1 VHDGDI
7 LADTSTTVQGEMALG
22 KNCLIAYMPWEGYN
36 FEDAVVL
43 SQRMVTERHL
53 TSVHIEKIS
62 TQTQCIDGLQEFF
75 RIPPP
80 TQSHTQYGGYDLY
93 GIIRPGQFVSS
104 GTILVGKARPNP
116 STPSPEERLLYDI
129 FEMRRPLHEDCSLR
143 IDHGTAGRVFES
155 FFLPSNQT
163 RTEGLVDIHLLITR
177 PIQIGDKVAGRHGNK
192 GIISNILPTSDMPY
206 LRDGT
211 PLDIVLN
218 PLGVPSRMNVGQIF
232 ECLLGLAGAHLGEH
246 YRVRAFDEIY
256 GPGASHLLVTTAM
269 ERAARTHWWMNA
281 SPTNFGKLR
290 VFDGRTGFLFE
301 HPVTV
306 GMAYILKLVHLVDKK
321 IHARNTGPYSL
332 ITQQPL
338 KGRSSGGGQRVG
350 EMEVWALQGFSAS
363 YLLQEM
369 LTVKSDDCAA
379 RIAVTS
385 AMLYTLPFPEPRPP
399 EALRLLLSEL
409 RALCFDIT
417 YETTRPLDSVP
428 TVERPT
434 RIRPQGLLAD

>member
-1 VHDGDI
+1 
-7 LADTSTTVQGEMALG
+7 
-22 KNCLIAYMPWEGYN
+22 
-36 FEDAVVL
+36 
-43 SQRMVTERHL
+43 
-53 TSVHIEKIS
+53 
-62 TQTQCIDGLQEFF
+62 
-75 RIPPP
+75 
-80 TQSHTQYGGYDLY
+80 
-93 GIIRPGQFVSS
+93 
-104 GTILVGKARPNP
+104 
-116 STPSPEERLLYDI
+116 
-129 FEMRRPLHEDCSLR
+129 
-143 IDHGTAGRVFES
+143 
-155 FFLPSNQT
+155 
-163 RTEGLVDIHLLITR
+163 
-177 PIQIGDKVAGRHGNK
+177 
-192 GIISNILPTSDMPY
+192 
-206 LRDGT
+206 
-211 PLDIVLN
+211 
-218 PLGVPSRMNVGQIF
+218 
-232 ECLLGLAGAHLGEH
+232 
-246 YRVRAFDEIY
+246 
-256 GPGASHLLVTTAM
+256 M